1 MTTETLTETP
11 PAAGAALDGDPEP
24 PAYSIAAGGFTA
36 EVDAYALQVPDTDSE
51 SEISLLWFLSIV
63 GPQTAV
69 RAVRAALLNSPPKPA
84 FLLRQLPEALR
95 PKQTDLFDAAK
106 PAAPVQSRSL
116 TEDERQLYLPRK
128 VKLADYGSGNWRTPQ
143 TPLPD
148 VRAYH
153 SLMFSRKAMPD
164 HPPDGET
171 NQFLLICPDEA
182 DNISP
187 AERYY
192 HYLNRR
198 STLPLHPDWQE
209 WLWNTALKQGWAQP
223 LEAYGIAAWLCQAA
237 DPEIHQVLQT
247 GLQKRK
253 LPV

>member
-1 MTTETLTETP
+1 MTVDNFAATP
-11 PAAGAALDGDPEP
+11 TPAAADGSADPEP
-24 PAYSIAAGGFTA
+24 PAFSIAAGGFTA
-36 EVDAYALQVPDTDSE
+36 EVDAYALEIPEPDSE
-51 SEISLLWFLSIV
+51 TDLSLLWFLSIV

-84 FLLRQLPEALR
+84 FLLRQLPESLR
-95 PKQTDLFDAAK
+95 PKQTELFDAAK
-106 PAAPVQSRSL
+106 TAAPEQSRPL
-116 TEDERQLYLPRK
+116 TDEERQLYLPRK

-164 HPPDGET
+164 HPPDGKT
-171 NQFLLICPDEA
+171 NQFLLICPDAAE
-182 DNISP
+182 DVSP

-198 STLPLHPDWQE
+198 STLPLHPDWQD
-209 WLWNTALKQGWAQP
+209 WLWSSALNNEWAIP
-223 LEAYGIAAWLCQAA
+223 LESCGINAWLCQAA
-237 DPEIHQVLQT
+237 DPEIHQAIQADLQNH
-247 GLQKRK
+247 R